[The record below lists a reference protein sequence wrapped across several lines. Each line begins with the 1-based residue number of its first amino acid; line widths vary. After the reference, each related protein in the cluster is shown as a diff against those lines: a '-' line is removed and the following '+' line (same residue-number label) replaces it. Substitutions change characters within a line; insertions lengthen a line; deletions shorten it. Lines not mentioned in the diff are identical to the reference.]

1 MRTNGGARRLL
12 PDPRWTRGRWA
23 TVAALGA
30 LCAAPDAPGADPR
43 GLAVVA
49 DAGGE
54 PDAGTSALVSPA
66 ACDPPRIVVDIWND
80 PL

>member
-1 MRTNGGARRLL
+1 L
-12 PDPRWTRGRWA
+12 
-23 TVAALGA
+23 AALGA
-30 LCAAPDAPGADPR
+30 LCAAPDAPGADPPR
-43 GLAVVA
+43 GLA
-49 DAGGE
+49 DGE